1 MNTGLKDR
9 VAIVVAASQGL
20 GRATAEALAAEGARL
35 AICSRNEKNLQ
46 ATAAALREKFKGDVF
61 CQTLDVIDE
70 KGIKRFVEAVAQKY
84 GRIDV
89 CVTNAGGPPAKG
101 FLATN
106 TDEWHK
112 AFDMNLLSTIH
123 FVRETLPHMQRAHWG
138 RILAITSVA
147 VRQPLPDLV
156 YSNVVRAGVLGLM
169 RSLANEF
176 GSEGIT
182 FNNVA
187 PGYTATERLKDFAH
201 HRAQQAGLETK
212 DILGGWGKETA
223 AGRVAQPGEI
233 ADAIVF
239 LASERACHDHRTNLA
254 GDGGSYKGL

>member
-9 VAIVVAASQGL
+9 VAIVAAASQGL

-35 AICSRNEKNLQ
+35 AICSRNEKSLQ

-61 CQTLDVIDE
+61 CQPLDVTDE

-101 FLATN
+101 FLATT

-112 AFDMNLLSTIH
+112 TFEMNLLSTIH

-138 RILAITSVA
+138 RIIAITSVA
-147 VRQPLPDLV
+147 VKQPIPDLV

-169 RSLANEF
+169 RSLTNEF
-176 GSEGIT
+176 GGDGIT

-187 PGYTATERLKDFAH
+187 PGYTATDRLKDVAH

-212 DILGGWGKETA
+212 DIIGRWAKETTV
-223 AGRVAQPGEI
+223 GRVAQPAEI

-239 LASERACHDHRTNLA
+239 LASERASMVSGQTLLV
-254 GDGGSYKGL
+254 DGGSYKGL

>member
-9 VAIVVAASQGL
+9 VAIVAAASQGL

-35 AICSRNEKNLQ
+35 AICSRNEKNLH
-46 ATAAALREKFKGDVF
+46 ATAATLREKFKGDVY
-61 CQTLDVIDE
+61 CHPLDVTDE
-70 KGIKRFVEAVAQKY
+70 KGIKRFVETVAQKY

-101 FLATN
+101 FLAT
-106 TDEWHK
+106 TSDEWHK
-112 AFDMNLLSTIH
+112 AFEMNLLSIVH
-123 FVRETLPHMQRAHWG
+123 FVREILPHMQRAHWG
-138 RILAITSVA
+138 RVIAITSVA
-147 VRQPLPDLV
+147 VKQPLPDLV
-156 YSNVVRAGVLGLM
+156 YSNTIRIGVLGLM

-176 GSEGIT
+176 GGDGIT

-212 DILGGWGKETA
+212 DIFGRWSKETA
-223 AGRVAQPGEI
+223 AGRVAQPAEV

-239 LASERACHDHRTNLA
+239 LASERASMITGQTLLV
-254 GDGGSYKGL
+254 DGGSYKGL